1 MFHHPLLKTL
11 VELLKKYK
19 TECVSL
25 ASNKNYSLH
34 TLYAQSWR
42 IILVPPVLPRVLA
55 GPNFLETI
63 IIRSKTGFYNN
74 NVFFIQTIWLGQAL
88 AHCPRFLTAA
98 STPESGPCLSPN
110 VAVQPLSPAKHDW
123 LGVLLITPT
132 T

>member
-1 MFHHPLLKTL
+1 M
-11 VELLKKYK
+11 
-19 TECVSL
+19 
-25 ASNKNYSLH
+25 KNNTGTSRITAAAGTSIGRSYI
-34 TLYAQSWR
+34 SW
-42 IILVPPVLPRVLA
+42 
-55 GPNFLETI
+55 NI
-63 IIRSKTGFYNN
+63 IINSKIWFYNN
-74 NVFFIQTIWLGQAL
+74 NVFITKTIWLGQAL